1 MNPELQT
8 LAQTWLADLK
18 LDRAVST
25 VQRYGSVV
33 RRFLQWVEYQE
44 HRSATL
50 DDLTPIGLVG
60 YVHMLKQH
68 EQPSTVN
75 IHIAALRTWGMWL
88 VRQRLL
94 ESNPAQRLK
103 FIRRERPTAPRDL
116 SPNEINALLRE
127 VARTGRYPLRN
138 TAIMMVLLQTGIR
151 IGECVALRW
160 GDITFGEK
168 SGWLHVR
175 TGKGDKA
182 RSVPLNSSA
191 RQALA
196 DYVAPGLGVES
207 SLKAVS
213 QMWSSIAPEQPLW
226 QTERGTM
233 TLSAM
238 ERALNMAITA
248 CAFRGHIPPTTT
260 PHAFRHTF
268 ARRYLLRH
276 PGDLVGLA
284 RLLGHASLD
293 TTAIYLQPTARDIEQ
308 RVEDIDINAY

>member
-1 MNPELQT
+1 MSHDLQT
-8 LAQTWLADLK
+8 LAQTWLADLA
-18 LDRAVST
+18 LDRATST
-25 VQRYGSVV
+25 VERYKSVV
-33 RRFLQWVEYQE
+33 RRFLHWIEQQE
-44 HRSATL
+44 HHLATL
-50 DDLTPIGLVG
+50 DDLTPISLVG

-75 IHIAALRTWGMWL
+75 IHIAALRTWGIWL
-88 VRQRLL
+88 IQQRLA

-103 FIRRERPTAPRDL
+103 FIKNERASSPRDL

-127 VARTGRYPLRN
+127 VARTGRYPIRN

-160 GDITFGEK
+160 GDIVFGEK
-168 SGWLHVR
+168 SGWLQIHAAKG
-175 TGKGDKA
+175 GKT

-196 DYVAPGLGVES
+196 DYLASILSVAPT
-207 SLKAVS
+207 LKAVS
-213 QMWSSIAPEQPLW
+213 QAWSSVGSDQALW
-226 QTERGTM
+226 ESERGTM

-238 ERALNMAITA
+238 ERALNAAITA
-248 CAFRGHIPPTTT
+248 CAFRGHVPATIT

-284 RLLGHASLD
+284 RLLGHSSLD
-293 TTAIYLQPTARDIEQ
+293 TTAIYLQPTESEIEQ